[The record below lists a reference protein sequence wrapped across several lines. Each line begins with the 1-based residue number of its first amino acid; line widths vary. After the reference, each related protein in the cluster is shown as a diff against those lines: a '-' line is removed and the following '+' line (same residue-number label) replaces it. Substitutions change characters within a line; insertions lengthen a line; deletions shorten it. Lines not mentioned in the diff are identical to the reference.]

1 MIIMDDIQRTV
12 NQILLKKMDKS
23 LTFSLFDYYFR
34 SKEDILL
41 SYKGPFESQVLTA
54 IGNYINAVVGKNKRV
69 SKKLFK
75 IFIELAQN
83 VAYYSSEQNVLG
95 NENQIGIGSLV
106 IVERPDYYL
115 LVAGNIVPKSDIL
128 LLIEKCKHINSLDE
142 DALREYKRKQLLLP
156 DSSREG
162 ANIGLIKVALTSDN
176 PLGIAEE
183 MVDEITSFMSIT
195 VKIDKELHLQNQ

>member
-1 MIIMDDIQRTV
+1 MDDIQRTV

-128 LLIEKCKHINSLDE
+128 LLIEKCEHINSLDE

>member
-128 LLIEKCKHINSLDE
+128 LLIEKCEHINSLDE